1 MNNNY
6 ALKVLN
12 KPLYYVE
19 LVSCLNHIAENT
31 DIDRFRKIVN
41 KSNTFFDKIKNL
53 RLKGLEF
60 FEFALCIDNLDDM
73 EAIISNINAMSH
85 TEFIYTFFGDSI
97 SKEEVELIYKE
108 YDKLNDVLD
117 ENIKAKWLNL
127 YDLDILF
134 NDTNN
139 FKEDFLV
146 TLKHIDSFIKEEAI
160 IDYDVYSEKTNNIT
174 LELKEKSPL
183 NIAQDIM
190 GKKFKRVYDFN
201 YYLFAPSFYYINKP
215 MRIFNFNTQLLVYPV
230 NLLNSS
236 INSTE
241 LAKTL
246 KIIGDKSRL
255 DIIKALSSE
264 SYSGKTLAAKI
275 GVSTPTI
282 SHHLDQLKSI
292 GLIYEERDKNTK
304 YYTLNKNAYKDIID
318 TLNNYL

>member
-1 MNNNY
+1 MNDNY
-6 ALKVLN
+6 ELRVLN

-19 LVSCLNHIAENT
+19 LISCLNYISENT
-31 DIDRFRKIVN
+31 EIDRFKEVVN
-41 KSNTFFDKIKNL
+41 KSSTFFDKIKNF

-60 FEFALCIDNLDDM
+60 FEFALCMDNLNDT
-73 EAIISNINAMSH
+73 ETIITSINVMSN

-97 SKEEVELIYKE
+97 SKEEVELLYKE
-108 YDKLNDVLD
+108 YDKLNDVLG
-117 ENIKAKWLNL
+117 EKIETKWLNP
-127 YDLDILF
+127 YDLNILF

-139 FKEDFLV
+139 FKKDFLV
-146 TLKHIDSFIKEEAI
+146 TLKNIDSFIKEESI
-160 IDYDVYSEKTNNIT
+160 IDYDVYTEKTNNIT

-201 YYLFAPSFYYINKP
+201 YYLFVPSFYYIHKP
-215 MRIFNFNTQLLVYPV
+215 MRIFNFNTQLLVYPI
-230 NLLNSS
+230 NPLNSS
-236 INSTE
+236 IDSSE
-241 LAKTL
+241 LAKVL

-264 SYSGKTLAAKI
+264 SYSGKTLAIKI

-304 YYTLNKNAYKDIID
+304 YYTLNKNAYKDIMD